1 MKSRTYRVRFSL
13 TNLPVYG
20 TIRHTEKTEKDTK
33 MTYEKS
39 LEILLDMTPTV
50 STGWKPENLD
60 ELCKLES
67 DNRGEKM
74 LEETEMNGKEREND

>member
-1 MKSRTYRVRFSL
+1 MEKR
-13 TNLPVYG
+13 
-20 TIRHTEKTEKDTK
+20 EKTMTQEKA
-33 MTYEKS
+33 

-67 DNRGEKM
+67 DNRSEKM
-74 LEETEMNGKEREND
+74 AEEIK